1 MLQLESVLEE
11 NSADGPPGGTEKPH
25 SWKATNKTT
34 NPLGGCDRGFVAGQL
49 PLHDGGE
56 WRELARLNE
65 TKQLL
70 TRHIGVRPARHR
82 GDRVLSGLEAQEVA
96 APWMWKSMGSKM
108 RARRKKI
115 MGKQSPE
122 PVPGTRF

>member
-1 MLQLESVLEE
+1 MDHPV
-11 NSADGPPGGTEKPH
+11 GTEKPH
-25 SWKATNKTT
+25 SLKATNKTT
-34 NPLGGCDRGFVAGQL
+34 NPLGGCDRGFVAGHL

-56 WRELARLNE
+56 WRELACLNE

-70 TRHIGVRPARHR
+70 TRHIGARPVRHR

-96 APWMWKSMGSKM
+96 QRMWKSTGSKM
-108 RARRKKI
+108 RAQRKKI

-122 PVPGTRF
+122 PVPGTQF